1 MSKNDKTLSLNSVL
15 LVITFLINGEEEEA
29 IELVEEESG
38 ADFNESNVFTQDI
51 KNLINLWNYF

>member
-1 MSKNDKTLSLNSVL
+1 MSKNDKTLSLNSFL

-51 KNLINLWNYF
+51 KNLINL